1 MQYVRDLLSAG
12 DAAAAGGAA
21 AGAAADAT
29 AEPGRPATL
38 LVIDA
43 LDEYDWKE
51 IFAGDR
57 LSDGRTIEVVQVGWD
72 RLLVCA
78 DSPGMSNTPAL
89 VHVKPAADGSG
100 GGTIRPDFVLVRN
113 EARGATHQE
122 DYRGALFG
130 LMYAGIPA
138 VNSLES
144 IYSFLERP
152 IVQGELHKLQR
163 RLGSEAFPVIAQS
176 YFSSHHAMMYGG
188 AFPAVLKVG
197 HAHAGQGK
205 MRVPNHVSTAQQR
218 TICLHS
224 QLSSDAAVAES
235 RKTGRTRAPSWR

>member
-12 DAAAAGGAA
+12 DAAAAGATGGAA
-21 AGAAADAT
+21 AGAAADAA

-43 LDEYDWKE
+43 LDDYDWKE
-51 IFAGDR
+51 IFAAGDR
-57 LSDGRTIEVVQVGWD
+57 LSDGRAIEVVQVGWD

-113 EARGATHQE
+113 EARGATHVE

-152 IVQGELHKLQR
+152 IVQVR
-163 RLGSEAFPVIAQS
+163 ARLRAQS
-176 YFSSHHAMMYGG
+176 R
-188 AFPAVLKVG
+188 L
-197 HAHAGQGK
+197 
-205 MRVPNHVSTAQQR
+205 
-218 TICLHS
+218 
-224 QLSSDAAVAES
+224 
-235 RKTGRTRAPSWR
+235 